1 MAQSIDSH
9 ALGVSRASE
18 RAYPELWKL
27 RLVAGGIILFA
38 AVVELFSVS
47 WDIQWHTAVGRD
59 RTLTMPHLFIL
70 GGIVVM
76 GLTAL
81 AAVLTETV
89 WTRRRPALAQGGTVF
104 AGFFSSSLGAYLA
117 GYGALDA
124 AIAFPLDQYWHT
136 LYGAAC
142 SV

>member
-1 MAQSIDSH
+1 MAQSINSR
-9 ALGVSRASE
+9 ALESERASE
-18 RAYPELWKL
+18 RAYPELWKV
-27 RLVAGGIILFA
+27 RLVLGGIILFA

-70 GGIVVM
+70 GGIVGV

-81 AAVLTETV
+81 VAVLTETV
-89 WTRRRPALAQGGTVF
+89 WARRRPALAQGGTTF
-104 AGFFSSSLGAYLA
+104 AGFFSSSPGAYLA
-117 GYGALDA
+117 GYGALAA

-136 LYGAAC
+136 LYG
-142 SV
+142 VD